1 MSDRSLQKFQKQW
14 ALEESALP
22 AFHDTPL
29 SERFGRDA
37 QLLCDQAFNI
47 PSADLPRVVLA
58 DLLESKGE
66 EALSRYI
73 RVSIEGT
80 APTECTEL
88 LNTHRREWTALFVP
102 DTSPL
107 DDEPKIHFQRGLPS
121 TIETNGSFIWE
132 GWFSPVTIPLQRLLV
147 RYGTPLDKSLRSTL
161 SNLAH
166 YARESRE
173 GTGLHETAILQHT
186 AAPVLERL
194 DPVASHED
202 LLEAVSRSI
211 MFMRELHERGLDTGR
226 CPRSCLGTAIRASQ
240 RVLKVSDIHD
250 LALNILVTVD
260 ACEGKGA
267 IRGAVCEGL
276 LPLIGTLADVRA
288 QEPLRAYLPVLSEY
302 VTGLARIGVPIEPVM
317 RHHFLGIAQG
327 LARDPSPHHF
337 AELTAQA
344 LLRTHRG

>member
-1 MSDRSLQKFQKQW
+1 MSDRSPQQFQKQW
-14 ALEESALP
+14 ALEGNSLP

-66 EALSRYI
+66 ETLSRYI
-73 RVSIEGT
+73 RLSLGGKAPSEG
-80 APTECTEL
+80 TEL
-88 LNTHRREWTALFVP
+88 LNDHRKEWIALFVP

-107 DDEPKIHFQRGLPS
+107 DDEPTIHFHRGLPS

-132 GWFSPVTIPLQRLLV
+132 GWFTPVTIPLQRLLV
-147 RYGTPLDKSLRSTL
+147 RYGTPLDESLRGTL

-166 YARESRE
+166 FARESRE

-186 AAPVLERL
+186 VAPVVERL
-194 DPVASHED
+194 DPVASQED
-202 LLEAVSRSI
+202 LLEGVSSSI
-211 MFMRELHERGLDTGR
+211 IFMRELHERGLDTGR

-250 LALNILVTVD
+250 LSLNILVAID

-267 IRGAVCEGL
+267 IRGTVCEGL
-276 LPLIGTLADVRA
+276 LPLIGVLADVRA
-288 QEPLRAYLPVLSEY
+288 QEPLRSYLPALSEY
-302 VTGLARIGVPIEPVM
+302 VTGLARIGVPIESVM

-327 LARDPSPHHF
+327 LASDPSPHHF
-337 AELTAQA
+337 AELTVQA
-344 LLRTHRG
+344 LRRTHRR